1 MSDNFEQVR
10 IHLAARIARW
20 IKDGEEYMTPISG
33 LSLHRHTRAGAP
45 VNCLLEPAIAM
56 PVQGAKQTLL
66 GSEAYSYDQHRF
78 LITSLDLPVAMQ
90 VASASPELPYLS
102 AVLRL
107 DVRMIS
113 DLIMQTGMKP
123 QKSRS
128 ISGPGMVLGSTTIGL
143 LAAFDHLIGLL
154 DEPELIPVLAP
165 LAQREIFYRILCSES
180 GGHLWQVA
188 SIENQNQS
196 IGRAID
202 WLKTN
207 FREPLR
213 VEELAAHVNMSISRF
228 HHHFRR
234 LTSMSPL
241 QFQKWLRLTEAR
253 RLMLVQGVDA
263 ATAAYDVGY
272 ESPSQFSREYAR
284 QFGTSPRR
292 DVEDLLR
299 QTILPVD

>member
-20 IKDGEEYMTPISG
+20 IEDGEEYMPPISG
-33 LSLHRHTRAGAP
+33 LSLHRHTHAGAP

-56 PVQGAKQTLL
+56 PVQGVKQTLL
-66 GSEAYSYDQHRF
+66 GSEVYRYHRHNF
-78 LITSLDLPVAMQ
+78 LITALDLPVAMQ
-90 VASASPELPYLS
+90 VASASPDSPYLS

-113 DLIMQTGMKP
+113 DLVMATGIEPPKP
-123 QKSRS
+123 RS
-128 ISGPGMVLGSTTIGL
+128 MTGPGMALGNTTVGL
-143 LAAFDHLIGLL
+143 LAAFDRLVGLL

-165 LAQREIFYRILCSES
+165 LAQREIFYRVLCSDA
-180 GGHLWQVA
+180 GGHLWQVT
-188 SIENQNQS
+188 STENQNRS

-202 WLKTN
+202 WLKAN

-213 VEELAAHVNMSISRF
+213 VEELAARVSMSPSRF

-234 LTSMSPL
+234 LTAMSPL

-253 RLMLVQGVDA
+253 RLLLVQGLDA
-263 ATAAYDVGY
+263 STAAYDVGY

-292 DVEDLLR
+292 DVGELLR
-299 QTILPVD
+299 RSILPDG

>member
-10 IHLAARIARW
+10 TLLAARIARW
-20 IKDGEEYMTPISG
+20 VKGGEEYCPPIPG
-33 LSLHRHTRAGAP
+33 LSLHRHAHAGTP
-45 VNCLLEPAIAM
+45 VNCLLEPAIAL

-66 GSEAYSYDQHRF
+66 GAEVYKYDKRRF

-90 VASASPELPYLS
+90 VARASPDSPYLS

-113 DLIMQTGMKP
+113 DLVMETGIKP
-123 QKSRS
+123 AKSRS
-128 ISGPGMVLGSTTIGL
+128 AGGPGMALGSTNVGL
-143 LAAFDHLIGLL
+143 LAAFDRLIGLL

-165 LAQREIFYRILCSES
+165 LAQREIYYRVLCSDA

-202 WLKTN
+202 WLKAH
-207 FREPLR
+207 FRESLR
-213 VEELAAHVNMSISRF
+213 VEELADRVGMSSSRF

-253 RLMLVQGVDA
+253 RLMLVHGEDA
-263 ATAAYDVGY
+263 STAAYDVGY

-292 DVEDLLR
+292 DVAGLL
-299 QTILPVD
+299 QKIGSSAE

>member
-1 MSDNFEQVR
+1 MSDDFERVR
-10 IHLAARIARW
+10 IHLAERIARW
-20 IKDGEEYMTPISG
+20 IEDREEYMTPISG

-45 VNCLLEPAIAM
+45 VSCLLEPAIAM
-56 PVQGAKQTLL
+56 PVQGVKQTLL
-66 GSEAYSYDQHRF
+66 GSEIYRYHQRSF
-78 LITSLDLPVAMQ
+78 LITALDLPVAMQ
-90 VASASPELPYLS
+90 VASASPDVPYLS

-113 DLIMQTGMKP
+113 DLVMENGIEPPKV
-123 QKSRS
+123 RS
-128 ISGPGMVLGSTTIGL
+128 VTGPGMVLGNTTSGL
-143 LAAFDHLIGLL
+143 LAAFDRLVGLL
-154 DEPELIPVLAP
+154 DEPELMPVLAP
-165 LAQREIFYRILCSES
+165 LAQREIFYRVLRSDA

-188 SIENQNQS
+188 SVENRNRS
-196 IGRAID
+196 IGRAIE
-202 WLKTN
+202 WLKAN

-213 VEELAAHVNMSISRF
+213 VEELAAHVSMSTSRF

-253 RLMLVQGVDA
+253 RLMLVEGMDA
-263 ATAAYDVGY
+263 STAAYDVGY

-292 DVEDLLR
+292 DVGELLR
-299 QTILPVD
+299 QP

>member
-1 MSDNFEQVR
+1 MSDDFERVR

-20 IKDGEEYMTPISG
+20 IESREEYMTPIAG
-33 LSLHRHTRAGAP
+33 LSLHRHTQAGAP

-56 PVQGAKQTLL
+56 PVQGVKQTLL
-66 GSEAYSYDQHRF
+66 GSEVYRYDRHSF

-90 VASASPELPYLS
+90 VASASKNAPYLS

-107 DVRMIS
+107 DVRMIG
-113 DLIMQTGMKP
+113 DLVMDTGIKP
-123 QKSRS
+123 SKAR
-128 ISGPGMVLGSTTIGL
+128 SGPGSGMALGQTTVGL
-143 LAAFDHLIGLL
+143 LAAFDRLVGLL

-165 LAQREIFYRILCSES
+165 LAKREIFYRVLCSDS
-180 GGHLWQVA
+180 GSHLWQVA
-188 SIENQNQS
+188 SIENQNRS

-202 WLKTN
+202 WLKAN
-207 FREPLR
+207 FREPLH
-213 VEELAAHVNMSISRF
+213 VEELAVRVSMSPSRF

-263 ATAAYDVGY
+263 STAAYDVGY

-292 DVEDLLR
+292 DVGELLR
-299 QTILPVD
+299 QPS